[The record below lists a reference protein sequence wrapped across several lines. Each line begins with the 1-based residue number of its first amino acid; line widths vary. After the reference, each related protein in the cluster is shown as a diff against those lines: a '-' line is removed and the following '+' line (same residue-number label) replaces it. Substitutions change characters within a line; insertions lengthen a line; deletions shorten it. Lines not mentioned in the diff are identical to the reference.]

1 MSHGNDLAPPSGPAA
16 GVAPPPSPGRQFY
29 RFLRYSHILTSALRE
44 LLEGRFLQQASPYRM
59 SRLQFCLLK
68 LVSLNADL
76 QVGELARCLA
86 VSPGVA
92 SKNIDKLERFG
103 LVNRSASPDDR
114 RAILLSVSD
123 EGRRIVQ
130 EYERLKAAHIA
141 PAVSELGEEKLDHL
155 CSLLEQ
161 VCARLM
167 GEDEGLL
174 ERTCLRCAGYY
185 RADCSLGYLQRG
197 CLLHERR
204 ATRAGLGPPEG
215 TS

>member
-1 MSHGNDLAPPSGPAA
+1 
-16 GVAPPPSPGRQFY
+16 
-29 RFLRYSHILTSALRE
+29 
-44 LLEGRFLQQASPYRM
+44 M

-68 LVSLNADL
+68 LVALNADL

-86 VSPGVA
+86 VSPAVA
-92 SKNIDKLERFG
+92 SKNIDKLERLG
-103 LVNRSASPDDR
+103 LVSRSGSPDDR

-123 EGRRIVQ
+123 EGRRLVQ
-130 EYERLKAAHIA
+130 EYERLKADHIA
-141 PAVSELGEEKLDHL
+141 PAVSSLGEENLDHL

-161 VCARLM
+161 VCGRLM

-185 RADCSLGYLQRG
+185 RADCSLGYLQHG

-204 ATRAGLGPPEG
+204 ATQAGLDEAEG
-215 TS
+215 AQ